1 MSIFKVYM
9 ETIVKVHSM
18 SDEALLKRKQELINE
33 INVLDEMGISN
44 SKLSFEAMIII
55 SRLVEEGKM
64 DYGITQNDLDN
75 SVEE

>member
-9 ETIVKVHSM
+9 ETIIKVHSM

-75 SVEE
+75 SNN

>member
-1 MSIFKVYM
+1 M
-9 ETIVKVHSM
+9 ETIIKVHSM

>member
-9 ETIVKVHSM
+9 ETIIKVHSM